1 MKKNILYTAVFM
13 TVVLA
18 SCSQEEQLGMNNEV
32 KSGFIGTMEKLDS
45 RIALDGNDMVVWS
58 EGDEVSIFEGYNIN
72 SLYKV
77 SNITDAIANFEFVS
91 YTAPEEMVDLG
102 CNYAIYPYDKANTV
116 STEGI
121 ITAPIESEIT
131 YSKDNIIDKA
141 LMVAK
146 SDGYDLNL
154 LMHKVF
160 FCCV

>member
-72 SLYKV
+72 KHY
-77 SNITDAIANFEFVS
+77 
-91 YTAPEEMVDLG
+91 
-102 CNYAIYPYDKANTV
+102 
-116 STEGI
+116 
-121 ITAPIESEIT
+121 
-131 YSKDNIIDKA
+131 
-141 LMVAK
+141 
-146 SDGYDLNL
+146 
-154 LMHKVF
+154 
-160 FCCV
+160 